1 MSLRAQAIAE
11 GFKYIA
17 RRGSKIVAFAST
29 KAEAAREGTPEK
41 LPSVPAKYLRGFKG
55 KARVQRVREILRE
68 RRRGTFEPLPSD
80 KGVSTKRSKW
90 SVQFEQT
97 YGERPDDIAD
107 VARLTGVPRAVLKQ
121 VYDRGLAA
129 WSTGGHRPGASQ
141 HGWAMA
147 RVQSFVLGGPT
158 TRTADKDLVKPLTAN
173 PIRLKGGDETRQF
186 ANIVAEAYAAAP
198 DYDPRAVESYKAL
211 GRSIEKIYKQILSR
225 VEVKFVKGQPYES
238 DEQMAREVQRT
249 GVLYISK
256 DFNEHPIYTPE
267 QNLKA
272 RAVHDWFAH
281 ILPGADFSQRGELK
295 AYNRQMKLTPKKAWP
310 ALFTEVVGQAAY
322 ATVHGEFPEQKIAI
336 LDGFDYYNV
345 GQGPAVEAAK
355 ARGVVGVAERDP
367 TQDYT
372 FLDLAKNPRTLKD
385 RIKEVQA
392 LNLGLVQVSVDP
404 DPYKAYCVIDSTG
417 EVVGALA
424 TMPPP
429 PMEVLGEDGVIY
441 TTRCWDAPMVFFSV
455 VSRDYQG
462 KGLGGLLYL
471 WAMAAGDGLFPDRAG
486 VRAKASRV
494 WERLYEMDETVWFEF
509 DNIDA
514 PQTHRFEDDCIVYGV
529 PDEEYL
535 DGVYELKHSDA
546 MKVLRAVKPLLKK
559 GEQYRGDLSDNSLYE
574 AAIFLFESVY

>member
-107 VARLTGVPRAVLKQ
+107 VARLTGVSRAVLKQ

-158 TRTADKDLVKPLTAN
+158 TRTADKDLVKN
-173 PIRLKGGDETRQF
+173 PAFVETYGDGASVELGSGALAADSDLLKEGFDLVST
-186 ANIVAEAYAAAP
+186 AYAPIGGHLNINEP
-198 DYDPRAVESYKAL
+198 DDLLNEGTTFYFADIDKDPEADVLQVSKRKKAGLKMSAVGHDGQKASRRHLIQYKIDRLHEPGNYAEVSGRIAEILL
-211 GRSIEKIYKQILSR
+211 GVGVPVVNDKAT
-225 VEVKFVKGQPYES
+225 VERMLGKKVRWLG
-238 DEQMAREVQRT
+238 T
-249 GVLYISK
+249 NK
-256 DFNEHPIYTPE
+256 DFPRTSGWYSRKIGKSNHKKVLVGTP
-267 QNLKA
+267 L
-272 RAVHDWFAH
+272 
-281 ILPGADFSQRGELK
+281 
-295 AYNRQMKLTPKKAWP
+295 
-310 ALFTEVVGQAAY
+310 
-322 ATVHGEFPEQKIAI
+322 
-336 LDGFDYYNV
+336 
-345 GQGPAVEAAK
+345 
-355 ARGVVGVAERDP
+355 VA
-367 TQDYT
+367 
-372 FLDLAKNPRTLKD
+372 NPRTLKD

-404 DPYKAYCVIDSTG
+404 YKAYCVIDSTG

-429 PMEVLGEDGVIY
+429 PSEVFGEDGEIY
-441 TTRCWDAPMVFFSV
+441 TNRCWDAPMVFFSA

-471 WAMAAGDGLFPDRAG
+471 WAMAAGDGLFPDRAS
-486 VRAKASRV
+486 VSEKASRV
-494 WERLYEMDETVWFEF
+494 WERLREMDETVWFEF
-509 DNIDA
+509 DDIEA
-514 PQTHRFEDDCIVYGV
+514 PRTHRFEDDCLVYDD
-529 PDEEYL
+529 PDEEHL

-546 MKVLRAVKPLLKK
+546 VKVLQAVKPLLKK
-559 GEQYRGDLSDNSLYE
+559 GEQYRGDLSDKLLYQ
-574 AAIFLFESVY
+574 AASFLFESVY